1 MAKDVINSSL
11 GLLLRELLKERSL
24 SMRKLSELSKI
35 DTATISRVINGKRKA
50 NLQHLERFADCLEV
64 PLVGLV
70 EAAGYPIEQKQ
81 EEFLLKNHTYTDSI
95 HEVFVSSDVANQN
108 VSEAV
113 IEQKLAKYQQYVQ
126 TVEGKND
133 ILTGF
138 GKKLESV
145 ASIGPLISQ
154 MKDLFKK
161 FRLGKGTQSELAI
174 IGSALLYF
182 IIPLDAI
189 PDYLFAI
196 GYLDDAIA
204 VQLASNSIG
213 RTNIE

>member
-1 MAKDVINSSL
+1 MAKDVINSPL

-64 PLVGLV
+64 PLVDLV

-81 EEFLLKNHTYTDSI
+81 EDFLLKNRTSAESI
-95 HEVFVSSDVANQN
+95 QEVFASSDVANQN
-108 VSEAV
+108 LTEAV

-145 ASIGPLISQ
+145 GSIGPLICQ

-161 FRLGKGTQSELAI
+161 FRLGKGTRSELAI